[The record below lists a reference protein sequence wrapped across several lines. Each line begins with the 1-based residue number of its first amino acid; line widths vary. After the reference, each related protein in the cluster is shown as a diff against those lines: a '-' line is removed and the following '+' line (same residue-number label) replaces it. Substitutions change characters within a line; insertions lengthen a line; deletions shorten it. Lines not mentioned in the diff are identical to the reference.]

1 MVPSKKSFFDEKVE
15 TRNWLRIGEIGGKW
29 GKENQDERE
38 REDKRGGWRV
48 RVCVCANER
57 GERESKNSVKQ
68 SEWIKKFKGLDKKV
82 TTRTLKPFET
92 NSAKLARLQ

>member
-1 MVPSKKSFFDEKVE
+1 MLLPLLLLLWFNFFNCCFEAKKKLVLTGIDFLVPSKKSFFDEKVE

-48 RVCVCANER
+48 RVCE
-57 GERESKNSVKQ
+57 
-68 SEWIKKFKGLDKKV
+68 
-82 TTRTLKPFET
+82 
-92 NSAKLARLQ
+92 